1 MNKTIYI
8 NGAISNSSRKELDI
22 AQFIE
27 EFTNYLVGKNLMF
40 GGSIDYEDRE

>member
-8 NGAISNSSRKELDI
+8 NGAIGGADNRELDI

-27 EFTNYLVGKNLMF
+27 EFTSYLISKNLMF
-40 GGSIDYEDRE
+40 GGSIDYQEI